1 MLCWGKQ
8 TIYFLQFFFYMQPL
22 TFKLDDG
29 NYCCLICL
37 LFILK
42 SSLSICMV
50 TLDLINS
57 YSDVKNTKK
66 YVMMSIYIVNGK
78 KALIEILTQMNLS
91 IVFDHNKQILF
102 VISIVRPSFNLG
114 S

>member
-1 MLCWGKQ
+1 
-8 TIYFLQFFFYMQPL
+8 
-22 TFKLDDG
+22 
-29 NYCCLICL
+29 
-37 LFILK
+37 
-42 SSLSICMV
+42 MV

>member
-1 MLCWGKQ
+1 
-8 TIYFLQFFFYMQPL
+8 
-22 TFKLDDG
+22 
-29 NYCCLICL
+29 
-37 LFILK
+37 
-42 SSLSICMV
+42 MV

-66 YVMMSIYIVNGK
+66 CVMMSIYIVNGK